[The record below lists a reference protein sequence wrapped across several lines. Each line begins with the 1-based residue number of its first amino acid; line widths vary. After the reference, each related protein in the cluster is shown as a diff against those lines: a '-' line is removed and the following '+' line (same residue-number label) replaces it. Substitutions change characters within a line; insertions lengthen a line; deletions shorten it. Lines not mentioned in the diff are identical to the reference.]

1 MEIILSSAIGA
12 LSAIIVAFVNNKKNK
27 AKKEE
32 LVNSLIKELNINHN
46 NVYILDTSK
55 KETNIKYESKA
66 SAGPTLIIIK

>member
-66 SAGPTLIIIK
+66 SADPTLIIIK